1 MLVFT
6 DPIWYTCLFCNRK
19 NKSGENCR
27 NCKEKIKIKTIFKT
41 WKKYVD
47 DLNSKVDFGK
57 HMNLVTYKQLCREKC
72 YDDYRSSILSDVCW
86 LVDQDVK
93 NKIINF
99 INWIKKPWIKLQNKK
114 QKQKQKQNKKYIKT
128 RNMRFK

>member
-1 MLVFT
+1 M
-6 DPIWYTCLFCNRK
+6 N
-19 NKSGENCR
+19 
-27 NCKEKIKIKTIFKT
+27 TILKT
-41 WKKYVD
+41 WKKYVY

-57 HMNLVTYKQLCREKC
+57 YMNLVNYKQLCREKC

-114 QKQKQKQNKKYIKT
+114 QKQKQNKNT
-128 RNMRFK
+128 